1 MSYMGQ
7 ALAFLGHILATAK
20 NLFKAMYVTSTQFTK
35 LYGFFYSMLKSI
47 RAKSNG
53 EVRCH
58 MPSLHT
64 DGCCNG
70 GLLSKQKLPAS
81 WP

>member
-1 MSYMGQ
+1 
-7 ALAFLGHILATAK
+7 
-20 NLFKAMYVTSTQFTK
+20 
-35 LYGFFYSMLKSI
+35 
-47 RAKSNG
+47 
-53 EVRCH
+53 

>member
-1 MSYMGQ
+1 
-7 ALAFLGHILATAK
+7 
-20 NLFKAMYVTSTQFTK
+20 
-35 LYGFFYSMLKSI
+35 
-47 RAKSNG
+47 
-53 EVRCH
+53 

-70 GLLSKQKLPAS
+70 GLLSNQKLPAS